1 MLEHPTAP
9 SVPTAKIAPE
19 LPTMTMQ
26 RLAMVIRADGYDELL
41 TPLTFAYLQASAGV
55 QVDILFVL
63 WAARVLTAQ
72 GAQSV
77 RIDGRHAPEEAWLRA
92 RLAQDGDPVEI
103 LDFLKLLK
111 NTGRVNLF
119 ACRLAAATFQVKES
133 DLLPEA
139 DGVVDSVWFLNEKAL
154 RASHCQYF

>member
-1 MLEHPTAP
+1 
-9 SVPTAKIAPE
+9 
-19 LPTMTMQ
+19 MQ

-55 QVDILFVL
+55 QVDIIFVL
-63 WAARVLTAQ
+63 WAARVLTVK

-77 RIDGRHAPEEAWLRA
+77 RIDGRHAAEEAWLRA

-111 NTGRVNLF
+111 STGRVNF
-119 ACRLAAATFQVKES
+119 VRLPPGRG
-133 DLLPEA
+133 DLRGQGIRPGA
-139 DGVVDSVWFLNEKAL
+139 
-154 RASHCQYF
+154 